1 MRICAIVKYPPIQ
14 GGVSTYSYW
23 MCHAL
28 AALGHQ
34 VHVVT
39 NADEVE
45 PAHRIWLRPGDE
57 ARLRARFDNGG
68 LVQVRS
74 TTASGRAE
82 HQYIPAGNPTVTKLA
97 AMATETVREH
107 GCDVVFAFYLEPY
120 GIAANLVSAWTGVP
134 FVLRH
139 AGSDRY
145 DLMGHPDL
153 SLAYKE
159 VLRSAD
165 AVVSSGGE
173 FGGLLVHG
181 DRVRTP
187 PPLPLDASFAPSTP
201 AMDLGAVIEELA
213 GHPGLFA
220 PSSFDDSAPVI
231 GMYGKMGELK
241 GTLDLVAA
249 LGVLRDRGSDAQL
262 VLMGGGTRWP
272 LVKDAITAAG
282 LGDRVWRLPF
292 LAPWHVPGF
301 IRRCAAV
308 CFLERGFA
316 IPQHGPRVA
325 AEVLACGRPLV
336 VSGEIVGKQ
345 PFRDRMVDGENHF
358 LVPDPRD
365 HGKLADVL
373 AAVLADRAAADA
385 VGLAGAELVE
395 RLTDAVRGGGYESA
409 LAVSSGEG
417 AEELAGGGGA
427 AAVSALLR
435 ARCPATAAWLG
446 ARLGPLIEER
456 RAGLDSAHRTLA
468 MLAYEVTAWCAAES
482 EAEPSSRRGAIRL
495 EHHLLWFTTDVE
507 GAAGLPAFPVPVAIG
522 RGDVTEQARPVA
534 TRYRRLDRLDLDPH
548 SYAAGLADRGSSVPA
563 PQPLDSPTLFLFHKL
578 PHLEGRVYRVG
589 ERAAQIL
596 DLCAG
601 EHTVREI
608 ADLAGVPAKAR
619 ADLLDMV
626 DGWRRRGL
634 VAFAQGGRP

>member
-14 GGVSTYSYW
+14 GGVSAYSYW

-34 VHVVT
+34 VYVVT

-45 PAHRIWLRPGDE
+45 PEYRIWMRPGDD

-68 LVQVRS
+68 LVHVRS
-74 TTASGRAE
+74 TTAWNEAE
-82 HQYIPAGNPTVTKLA
+82 HRYIPAGNPSVTKLA

-120 GIAANLVSAWTGVP
+120 GVAANLVSAWTGTP

-145 DLMGHPDL
+145 ALMSHPDL

-159 VLRSAD
+159 LLRSAD
-165 AVVSSGGE
+165 ALVSSGGD
-173 FGGLLVHG
+173 FDGLLVPD

-187 PPLPLDASFAPSTP
+187 PALPITTAFAPSAP
-201 AMDLGAVIEELA
+201 AMDLAAVIGELTAA

-220 PSSFDDSAPVI
+220 RASFDDTAPVI

-249 LGVLRDRGSDAQL
+249 LGILRDRGSDAQL
-262 VLMGGGTRWP
+262 VLMGGGVHWP
-272 LVKDAITAAG
+272 RVKDAILAAG

-292 LAPWHVPGF
+292 LAPWQVPGF
-301 IRRCAAV
+301 VRRCDAV

-325 AEVLACGRPLV
+325 AEILACGRPLV
-336 VSGEIVGKQ
+336 VSGEIVAKQ

-365 HGKLADVL
+365 HVKLADVL
-373 AAVLADRAAADA
+373 AGVLADRAAAVA
-385 VGLAGAELVE
+385 VGLAGARLVE
-395 RLTDAVRGGGYESA
+395 RPAEAQIATGYERA
-409 LAVSSGEG
+409 LAFSSVEG
-417 AEELAGGGGA
+417 SEEKVGVE
-427 AAVSALLR
+427 AVLTLLHK
-435 ARCPATAAWLG
+435 RCPATAAF
-446 ARLGPLIEER
+446 LGPRVGAVIAEHC
-456 RAGLDSAHRTLA
+456 GDVDPAHRTPA
-468 MLAYEVTAWCAAES
+468 MLAYAVTAWCAAAC
-482 EAEPSSRRGAIRL
+482 EAEHPLRRDAIRL

-507 GAAGLPAFPVPVAIG
+507 GVAGLPVFPAAVIAARTG
-522 RGDVTEQARPVA
+522 VTDQVRPVA
-534 TRYRRLDRLDLDPH
+534 TRYRRFDHLDVDPH
-548 SYAAGLADRGSSVPA
+548 HYTAGLADRGSSAPA
-563 PQPLDSPTLFLFHKL
+563 PRPLDQRRLFLFHKL
-578 PHLEGRVYRVG
+578 PQLEGRVYRIG
-589 ERAAQIL
+589 EQTARIL
-596 DLCAG
+596 DLCTG
-601 EHTVREI
+601 ELSVREI
-608 ADLAGVPAKAR
+608 GDRAGISVKAR
-619 ADLLDMV
+619 DDLRDMV

-634 VAFAQGGRP
+634 VAFAQGRRP